1 MPNTRVFHRDQLD
14 ALGLPHDLA
23 TEDNAREFPEAAV
36 ELHRE
41 QVDTRR
47 WVSVHELIFRAPD
60 DGKAYRVTYEQGL
73 TEHQDDH
80 DEWNYDREVTAT
92 EVEQYDQT
100 VKAWR
105 PVEEHPA
112 DREQPKPHPPE
123 ESRRILTEPE
133 FEAAYRAAVR
143 TARPGARIGSAI
155 LSDALAAA
163 LATVGILT
171 PAPEPDTDTCPAMF
185 ADPEGGWWQCQQDPG
200 HDPADG
206 HDCGDWAWPD
216 TEQAAEAQQ

>member
-80 DEWNYDREVTAT
+80 DQWNYRDHVVAE
-92 EVEQYDQT
+92 EVEPRPVT
-100 VKAWR
+100 VTQWHS
-105 PVEEHPA
+105 VEEHQA
-112 DREQPKPHPPE
+112 DAAEDQAQQP
-123 ESRRILTEPE
+123 RRVLSEPE
-133 FEAAYRAAVR
+133 FEAAYRAAR
-143 TARPGARIGSAI
+143 AELGMHASRIGSAPI
-155 LSDALAAA
+155 TEAVIAA
-163 LATVGILT
+163 LATVGIL
-171 PAPEPDTDTCPAMF
+171 APEPEAEPDTCPAMF
-185 ADPEGGWWQCQQDPG
+185 ADPGGTWWQCQQDPG
-200 HDPADG
+200 HDPAIG

-216 TEQAAEAQQ
+216 AAEQARQ